1 MNQGMIVQKIP
12 VSEINPAKYNPR
24 KDLKPGDPAYEKLK
38 RSMTEFGYVEPI
50 IWNEETGNIV
60 GGHQRYKILLE
71 AGHTEVECVVVK
83 LSADKEKALNLALN
97 KVTGDWEIEA
107 LADLL
112 HELNEQDF
120 DLSLTGFDAAE
131 IEDLFSQVHDK
142 DVTDDDFDLDKALE
156 EEPVSKPGDIWLL
169 GRHRLMCGDSTKA
182 ETYETLMEGK
192 KANLVLTDP
201 PYGVAYEGS
210 QGTIKND
217 NLQD

>member
-112 HELNEQDF
+112 P
-120 DLSLTGFDAAE
+120 
-131 IEDLFSQVHDK
+131 
-142 DVTDDDFDLDKALE
+142 
-156 EEPVSKPGDIWLL
+156 EPG
-169 GRHRLMCGDSTKA
+169 
-182 ETYETLMEGK
+182 
-192 KANLVLTDP
+192 
-201 PYGVAYEGS
+201 
-210 QGTIKND
+210 
-217 NLQD
+217 